1 MSNILDLVQSQLSG
15 DVLEQLAKQIGGGT
29 AETQTAIQSAIPA
42 MLQAMTKNAA
52 SQEGAASL
60 ANALDKDHDGS
71 ILNDLMGFVTAGNDT
86 NGGAGILNH
95 LFGQK
100 KSTVESAISQNSGL
114 NSNATA
120 NLMTQLAPIVMGFL
134 GQQKKQGGLDVG
146 GIASLVMNQLTGAKQ
161 QQKGS
166 GNAAL
171 DMITGLLDKEGDG
184 ITDDLMDIGK
194 GLLGNLFGGKK

>member
-42 MLQAMTKNAA
+42 MLQAMTKNSA
-52 SQEGAASL
+52 SPEGASSL
-60 ANALDKDHDGS
+60 ASALDKDHDGS
-71 ILNDLMGFVTAGNDT
+71 ILNDLLGFVTSGNDT

-100 KSTVESAISQNSGL
+100 KSTVETAISQDSGL
-114 NSNATA
+114 NSNATT

-134 GQQKKQGGLDVG
+134 GQQKQQGGLDVG
-146 GIASLVMNQLTGAKQ
+146 SIASLVMNQLSGAKKQ
-161 QQKGS
+161 QGG

-171 DMITGLLDKEGDG
+171 NMITGLLDKKGDG
-184 ITDDLMDIGK
+184 VADDLMDIGK

>member
-29 AETQTAIQSAIPA
+29 AETQAAIQSAVPA
-42 MLQAMTKNAA
+42 MLQAMTKNAT
-52 SQEGAASL
+52 SQEGASSL

-114 NSNATA
+114 NSNATS

-184 ITDDLMDIGK
+184 VADDLMDIGK
-194 GLLGNLFGGKK
+194 GFLGNLFGGKK

>member
-1 MSNILDLVQSQLSG
+1 MSNILDLVQNQLSG
-15 DVLEQLAKQIGGGT
+15 DVLKQLATQIGGGT
-29 AETQTAIQSAIPA
+29 AETQAAIQSAVPA
-42 MLQAMTKNAA
+42 MLQAMTKNTA
-52 SQEGAASL
+52 SQDGAASL
-60 ANALDKDHDGS
+60 ASALDKDHDGS

-86 NGGAGILNH
+86 NGGSGILNN

-100 KSTVESAISQNSGL
+100 KSSVEKAISQNSGL
-114 NSNATA
+114 DSKATA

-146 GIASLVMNQLTGAKQ
+146 GIATLVMNQLSGAKK
-161 QQKGS
+161 QQKGG

-171 DMITGLLDKEGDG
+171 DMITGMIDKKGDG
-184 ITDDLMDIGK
+184 VADDLMDMGK

>member
-1 MSNILDLVQSQLSG
+1 MSNILDLVQSQISG

-52 SQEGAASL
+52 SQDGASSL
-60 ANALDKDHDGS
+60 ASALDKDHDGS
-71 ILNDLMGFVTAGNDT
+71 ILNDLMGFVTSGNDT

-100 KSTVESAISQNSGL
+100 KSTVETAISQNSGL

-134 GQQKKQGGLDVG
+134 GQQKKKGDLDVSS
-146 GIASLVMNQLTGAKQ
+146 IATLVMNQLSGAKKQ
-161 QQKGS
+161 QGG
-166 GNAAL
+166 GNSAL
-171 DMITGLLDKEGDG
+171 DMITSLIDKDGDG
-184 ITDDLMDIGK
+184 ITDDLMDMGK
-194 GLLGNLFGGKK
+194 GLLGNLFRGKR